1 MGRAGRLLVVIVGM
15 ALTAG
20 GGYGL
25 ARSFGAFGNAAA
37 GRPLLASGSGGSSGS
52 GGPGS
57 GFWVLV
63 LVVALLVAYLGFLW
77 LRSQLV
83 AARPVVIDH
92 GSGSG
97 GPGRARGP
105 AGGGGARPA

>member
-57 GFWVLV
+57 GVWGLGLV
-63 LVVALLVAYLGFLW
+63 GAPPVPFLGF
-77 LRSQLV
+77 
-83 AARPVVIDH
+83 PVVPLPA
-92 GSGSG
+92 GSRPPGVLQPRFG
-97 GPGRARGP
+97 LGVPGRIE
-105 AGGGGARPA
+105 